1 MQVKVTIQD
10 EGTDSMIVLTA
21 GNDNCSLDFKDLI
34 SHSTREEGDRSL
46 KYTSTYKNLLS
57 RRYTIAF
64 LSFSAV
70 LIIASLW
77 MCISFRGRKLLSSGA
92 FKYQKLDVDIELP
105 ISSRGKPEA
114 DINDGWDNSWGDNW
128 DDEEAPHTP
137 PLPVT
142 PSLSAKGLASRRL
155 TKDAWRD

>member
-1 MQVKVTIQD
+1 MQVKVTIQA
-10 EGTDSMIVLTA
+10 EGTDSVIVLKA
-21 GNDNCSLDFKDLI
+21 GKGNCSLDFKDLI
-34 SHSTREEGDRSL
+34 LHSTGEGGDNSL

-77 MCISFRGRKLLSSGA
+77 ICISFRGRKLLSSGG
-92 FKYQKLDVDIELP
+92 FKYQKLDVDTELP
-105 ISSRGKPEA
+105 VSSRGKPDA
-114 DINDGWDNSWGDNW
+114 NINDGWDNSWGDNW

-137 PLPVT
+137 SLPVT

-155 TKDAWRD
+155 TKDAWKD